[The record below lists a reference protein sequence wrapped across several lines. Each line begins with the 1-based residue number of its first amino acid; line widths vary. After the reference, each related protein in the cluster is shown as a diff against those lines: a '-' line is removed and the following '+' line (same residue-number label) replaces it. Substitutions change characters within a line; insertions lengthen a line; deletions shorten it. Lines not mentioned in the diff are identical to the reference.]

1 MAYGTNPQGV
11 YSYRVVNETNRQR
24 FQEALGLP
32 TTDAPSL
39 PALIDRQVDTQPR
52 TTKQFA
58 AMGEAIRDGL
68 SEPLDTKLIIN
79 ELSGITTTFDQLP
92 GLRTSGIPARDET
105 PYQEL
110 TPPAWRLTEH
120 LEEVGFF
127 TSAENTLPAFTP
139 KHITTTTR
147 QLLKQ
152 DDLTE
157 TLADLG
163 FPDDEQVALVTN
175 IVTAREQLSWWE
187 RTLDYPPVESQEEH
201 EEGVVYDAVPPLHE
215 RAMAGSLLWIDGLD
229 WWLWQQEVL
238 ITDEMI
244 DNALWDIK
252 SMLAG
257 VYLLGE
263 AVLGLAEGTVADE
276 DVTTVTTASTA
287 MMIIGQEYLA
297 EDIAWIDD
305 EMRKPRAASYKGINR
320 NS

>member
-1 MAYGTNPQGV
+1 MAYGTNPQEK
-11 YSYRVVNETNRQR
+11 YSYRVVTDMNRQR

-39 PALIDRQVDTQPR
+39 PALTENNVGAQPKA
-52 TTKQFA
+52 TEQFA
-58 AMGEAIRDGL
+58 TMGQAIRENL
-68 SEPLDTKLIIN
+68 SEPLDEKLIAT
-79 ELSGITTTFDQLP
+79 ELTGITAAFNRLP
-92 GLRTSGIPARDET
+92 DLRTSGIPARGET
-105 PYQEL
+105 PYEEL
-110 TPPAWRLTEH
+110 TPSAWRLTEH

-127 TSAENTLPAFTP
+127 ASAEETLPAFTP
-139 KHITTTTR
+139 EHITTATR
-147 QLLKQ
+147 QLLTQ

-163 FPDDEQVALVTN
+163 FTDDEQVALITN
-175 IVTAREQLSWWE
+175 IITAREQLSWWE
-187 RTLDYPPVESQEEH
+187 RTIEYPPVESQEEH
-201 EEGVVYDAVPPLHE
+201 EEGVVYDTVPPLHE

-257 VYLLGE
+257 IYLLGK
-263 AVLGLAEGTVADE
+263 ATLGLAKGTIADE
-276 DVTTVTTASTA
+276 DVATVTTASTA

-305 EMRKPRAASYKGINR
+305 QMRKPRAATYEGINR